1 MRPSLLNPL
10 FASVTTLSGVGPKLD
25 KLLRRLTGRDDGARV
40 ADLLFHLPAGTIDRR
55 ARPKLRDVV
64 PGTVATVEVTID
76 RHRAPPPGRS
86 RAPYLVYAS
95 DETGDLV
102 LTYFSAHT
110 DYIEKLL
117 PIGERRYISGMTAL
131 YDGMLQMVHPDRV
144 VDEAGLAK
152 LPLVEPV
159 YPLTEGLFA
168 SQLRRAIEGAI
179 DRLPALPEWQDPAYL
194 AREGFPSFADALRLV
209 HRPAVPADILPTS
222 PAWSRLAYD
231 ELLAGQL
238 ALGLMRAHMR
248 RVSGRRTVGDGR
260 LRERIIAALPYSLTA
275 SQVRALADIA
285 ADLGQPHRM
294 LRLLQGDVGS
304 GKTVVALLACAAVFA
319 GCDEHIVVDRDP
331 SVRIQKGMT
340 WAWRPQPQHQEA
352 RTEGGRKVIS
362 RDVITPRGDRQQREF
377 PRYEDPQK
385 DMVHQ
390 RTRIAIEQ
398 TLASKGLTQV
408 SDPGA
413 ADFFVDYQVS
423 VESHRGR
430 VAEPVNPPVLVCG
443 YYGCWQSWG
452 YWGPTGY
459 AVRTYHYR
467 TGLIIFDLVR
477 RGEDKLAFRAT
488 YEKPLDW
495 NGLDQQHVNSGVK
508 RMLRDLK
515 PQN

>member
-1 MRPSLLNPL
+1 MRTMRLVKGRAGLLGVL
-10 FASVTTLSGVGPKLD
+10 ALASVAFL
-25 KLLRRLTGRDDGARV
+25 
-40 ADLLFHLPAGTIDRR
+40 
-55 ARPKLRDVV
+55 
-64 PGTVATVEVTID
+64 
-76 RHRAPPPGRS
+76 
-86 RAPYLVYAS
+86 
-95 DETGDLV
+95 
-102 LTYFSAHT
+102 
-110 DYIEKLL
+110 
-117 PIGERRYISGMTAL
+117 
-131 YDGMLQMVHPDRV
+131 
-144 VDEAGLAK
+144 
-152 LPLVEPV
+152 
-159 YPLTEGLFA
+159 
-168 SQLRRAIEGAI
+168 
-179 DRLPALPEWQDPAYL
+179 
-194 AREGFPSFADALRLV
+194 
-209 HRPAVPADILPTS
+209 
-222 PAWSRLAYD
+222 
-231 ELLAGQL
+231 
-238 ALGLMRAHMR
+238 
-248 RVSGRRTVGDGR
+248 
-260 LRERIIAALPYSLTA
+260 
-275 SQVRALADIA
+275 
-285 ADLGQPHRM
+285 
-294 LRLLQGDVGS
+294 
-304 GKTVVALLACAAVFA
+304 A
-319 GCDEHIVVDRDP
+319 GCDEHVVVDRDP
-331 SVRIQKGMT
+331 SVRVQRGMT
-340 WAWRPQPQHQEA
+340 WAWRPQPTQQQEA
-352 RTEGGRKVIS
+352 RAEGGRKVIS
-362 RDVITPRGDRQQREF
+362 RDVITPRGDRAQREF
-377 PRYEDPQK
+377 PRYNDPQK